1 MTQKKE
7 YVRGGNKG
15 IFVTKDGYLVD
26 RIKFNEQNKKYK
38 KETYEKLTVRIRKDD
53 TEVLKKLESVKSKNN
68 YILELIR
75 KDIKAS
81 K

>member
-1 MTQKKE
+1 MAEKKE
-7 YVRGGNKG
+7 YVRGGNRG

-26 RIKFNEQNKKYK
+26 RKRLNELNNKFK
-38 KETYEKLTVRIRKDD
+38 KETYERLTIRIRKDD
-53 TEVLKKLESVKSKNN
+53 TEILEKLESVENKNK
-68 YILELIR
+68 YILDLIR